1 MKILGDAHCETIIL
15 KIALCWGLKKDNQR
29 LETLLAEALETA
41 KSNYGPH
48 ASKTLRALLDR
59 AGFYL
64 LGIHD
69 LDMAE
74 LELMEVLRRCQE
86 SSTDIETTHSRLKA
100 LKGLMGVAQN
110 RGSYV
115 RSEWLC

>member
-1 MKILGDAHCETIIL
+1 LTEPD
-15 KIALCWGLKKDNQR
+15 
-29 LETLLAEALETA
+29 
-41 KSNYGPH
+41 Y
-48 ASKTLRALLDR
+48 
-59 AGFYL
+59 
-64 LGIHD
+64 

-74 LELMEVLRRCQE
+74 LEFMEVLRRCQE

-115 RSEWLC
+115 RSEWLCHEALDISTQKLGDNHDYAIGLAESLVDLFWEQQRDDEARDCTKVYQLDVPAEL